1 MKSLHQFIEK
11 HDAEGENPLEGIEI
25 SLEVEVSFGPDSR
38 TVALRP
44 EWGTS
49 DHYIAEIIPSR
60 AGDYSFRVFGTIGE
74 QAIDEGF
81 TSTAG
86 EFSSVEPVS
95 DVSFPDAIPQPL
107 NFWNKLKRLTLV
119 LRRLK
124 LANNL

>member
-1 MKSLHQFIEK
+1 MSLNITDHELVKARRHRCSIC
-11 HDAEGENPLEGIEI
+11 G
-25 SLEVEVSFGPDSR
+25 R
-38 TVALRP
+38 TVALCP

-74 QAIDEGF
+74 QAIDEVF

-95 DVSFPDAIPQPL
+95 DVSFPDAIPSTVELLEQIEAL
-107 NFWNKLKRLTLV
+107 E
-119 LRRLK
+119 
-124 LANNL
+124 AGE

>member
-1 MKSLHQFIEK
+1 MKSLNQFIEK

-74 QAIDEGF
+74 QAIDEVF

-95 DVSFPDAIPQPL
+95 DVSFPDAIPSTVELLEQIEAL
-107 NFWNKLKRLTLV
+107 E
-119 LRRLK
+119 
-124 LANNL
+124 AGE

>member
-1 MKSLHQFIEK
+1 MHQFIEI

-74 QAIDEGF
+74 QAIDEAF

-95 DVSFPDAIPQPL
+95 NVSFPDAIPSTVELLEQIEAL
-107 NFWNKLKRLTLV
+107 EAGK
-119 LRRLK
+119 
-124 LANNL
+124 